1 MAGRLPPF
9 VEKFAATDR
18 QLYDTVSETQEIAY
32 QKDGLDR
39 KTALLIT
46 LAIDAY
52 KGAAGG
58 VASLAKQA
66 RTAGATEEEIKQAIR
81 IAYYVAGMQ
90 TLAAG
95 SAAFDE

>member
-9 VEKFAATDR
+9 VEKFAASDSK
-18 QLYDTVSETQEIAY
+18 LYDTVSEVQEIAY
-32 QKDGLDR
+32 PEDGLGR

-46 LAIDAY
+46 LAIDAS
-52 KGAAGG
+52 KGAAAG
-58 VASLAKQA
+58 VATLAKQA
-66 RTAGATEEEIKQAIR
+66 RAAGASEEEIKQAIR

-95 SAAFDE
+95 SAAFEE

>member
-1 MAGRLPPF
+1 MAGKLPPF
-9 VEKFAATDR
+9 AEKFAGFDK
-18 QLYDTVSETQEIAY
+18 QLYDNVSDIHETAY
-32 QKDGLDR
+32 PQDGLDR

-46 LAIDAY
+46 LAIDAS
-52 KGAAGG
+52 KGASAG

-66 RTAGATEEEIKQAIR
+66 RAAGAADEEIKQAIR

-95 SAAFDE
+95 SAAFEE

>member
-1 MAGRLPPF
+1 MAGQLPPF
-9 VEKFAATDR
+9 VEKFAVSDR
-18 QLYDTVSETQEIAY
+18 ELYDKVAEVREIAY
-32 QKDGLDR
+32 PEDGLDR
-39 KTALLIT
+39 KTAILIT
-46 LAIDAY
+46 LAIDAF

-66 RTAGATEEEIKQAIR
+66 RAAGATEEEIKQAIR

>member
-1 MAGRLPPF
+1 MTRRLPPF
-9 VEKFAATDR
+9 AERFAEIDGK
-18 QLYDTVSETQEIAY
+18 LYDKVSGIQEIAY
-32 QKDGLDR
+32 PEDGLDR

-46 LAIDAY
+46 LAIDAF

-66 RTAGATEEEIKQAIR
+66 RAAGATEQEIKQAIR

-95 SAAFDE
+95 SAAFEE

>member
-1 MAGRLPPF
+1 MAGKLPPF
-9 VEKFAATDR
+9 AEKFARYDK
-18 QLYDTVSETQEIAY
+18 QLYDCVSQIQQSAY
-32 QKDGLDR
+32 PAAGLDR

-46 LAIDAY
+46 LAIDAS
-52 KGAAGG
+52 KGAAAG
-58 VASLAKQA
+58 VAVLAKQA
-66 RTAGATEEEIKQAIR
+66 REAGATQEEIRQAIR